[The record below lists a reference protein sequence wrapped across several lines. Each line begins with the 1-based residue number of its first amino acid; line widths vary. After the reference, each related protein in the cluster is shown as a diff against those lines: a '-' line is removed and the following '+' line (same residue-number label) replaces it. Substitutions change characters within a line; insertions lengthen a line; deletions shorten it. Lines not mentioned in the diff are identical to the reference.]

1 MRIVSIC
8 PSNTEVCE
16 YLGLDSQIVGV
27 DDYSDLHRVRLGP
40 DLSIDMEK
48 LAKLEPD
55 IVLASLSVP
64 GMEKN
69 VEELVK
75 RGIPH
80 IVTNPHSLDD
90 IGVSIGQIADAC
102 GIDGA
107 FAQERWA
114 QSIEAYREREWENRT
129 RLYWEWWPKPLF
141 TPGGANWLTEISELC
156 GGINVF
162 HEQPEPSLQT
172 DWETVLAK
180 KPDVI
185 LLSWVGVMTDKVNVN
200 VVKKRN
206 GYNGIP
212 IFVMEE
218 KDFCRPS
225 PNLLKGLEKLD
236 HLLLTKEF
244 GHNSEGS
251 Q

>member
-16 YLGLDSQIVGV
+16 YLGIEEQIVGV
-27 DDYSDLHRVRLGP
+27 DDFSDLERTRLGP

-48 LAKLEPD
+48 LAALQPD

-69 VEELVK
+69 VEALK
-75 RGIPH
+75 RLGIPH

-90 IGVSIGQIADAC
+90 IGRSIEQIASAC
-102 GIDGA
+102 GVDG
-107 FAQERWA
+107 QEAGNRWT
-114 QSIEAYREREWENRT
+114 STLEFYRSRIWTNHF

-141 TPGGANWLTEISELC
+141 TPGGTNWLTEISTLC
-156 GGINVF
+156 GGINIF
-162 HEQPEPSLQT
+162 QYSPEPSVQT
-172 DWETVLAK
+172 NWETVLEK

-185 LLSWVGVMTDKVNVN
+185 LLVWVGVMTDKVNVN
-200 VVKKRN
+200 VVKKRP
-206 GYNGIP
+206 GWDGTP
-212 IFVMEE
+212 IFILEE

-225 PNLLKGLEKLD
+225 PNVLIGLEKLSQ
-236 HLLLTKEF
+236 LLHSKKRP
-244 GHNSEGS
+244 
-251 Q
+251 

>member
-16 YLGLDSQIVGV
+16 YLGIEKQIVGV
-27 DDYSDLHRVRLGP
+27 DDFSDLDRVRLGP
-40 DLSIDMEK
+40 DLSINMDK
-48 LAKLEPD
+48 LAALKPD

-69 VEELVK
+69 VESLEK
-75 RGIPH
+75 RSIPH

-90 IGVSIGQIADAC
+90 IGVSIEQIASAC
-102 GIDGA
+102 GIDGKDA
-107 FAQERWA
+107 RKRWMDRLKSYRAQEWT
-114 QSIEAYREREWENRT
+114 NRV

-141 TPGGANWLTEISELC
+141 TPGGANWLTEISALC

-162 HEQPEPSLQT
+162 EDHPKPSVQT
-172 DWETVLAK
+172 EWETVLEK
-180 KPDVI
+180 QPDVI
-185 LLSWVGVMTDKVNVN
+185 LLAWVGVMTNKVNVN
-200 VVKKRN
+200 VVKKRP
-206 GYNGIP
+206 GYNGTP

-225 PNLLKGLEKLD
+225 PNLLTGLEKLNR
-236 HLLLTKEF
+236 LLNTKKRP
-244 GHNSEGS
+244 
-251 Q
+251 